1 MNTIQLVKTSGPFA
15 KKESIDSNMLH
26 KMGND
31 FNNMKNEIIAEGCY
45 TIRGSAGQVKVV
57 PLNIFKTIAHSD
69 FNKWDTDFLV
79 DYIIRTHQGVV
90 EKNAVTIYKLVQKVA
105 YRHSDEHPE
114 LLTLTEVTFLFLHDL
129 LNQMTK
135 EANTFFPHSSQIK
148 KIKNPQRH
156 GNSNSEF
163 LKDRIKLLQDA
174 HENVF
179 NYLKVI
185 RKITNNYRIPHDA
198 CHSYRSLFEKMK
210 QFEEDVNFHF
220 ILEKNILL
228 ERSSDEKIK

>member
-1 MNTIQLVKTSGPFA
+1 
-15 KKESIDSNMLH
+15 
-26 KMGND
+26 
-31 FNNMKNEIIAEGCY
+31 MKNEIISEGSY
-45 TIRGSAGQVKVV
+45 KIRGNAGQVKVV

-79 DYIIRTHQGVV
+79 DYIIRTHHGEV
-90 EKNAVTIYKLVQKVA
+90 EKKAVTIYKLVQKVA

-114 LLTLTEVTFLFLHDL
+114 LLILTEVTFLFLHDL

-135 EANTFFPHSSQIK
+135 EENTFFPHSSRIEKTIK
-148 KIKNPQRH
+148 YPQRA

-163 LKDRIKLLQDA
+163 LKDKIKLLQDA

-198 CHSYRSLFEKMK
+198 CNSYRSLFEKMK
-210 QFEEDVNFHF
+210 EFEEDVNFHF
-220 ILEKNILL
+220 ILEKDILL
-228 ERSSDEKIK
+228 ERL